1 MQAFQLG
8 EVLRQLSGGGRAWR
22 ELLRVDSLSLGVYRL
37 RPGQED
43 LQQPH
48 TEDEVYFVVSGRA
61 AFEVEGAR
69 RSVGPGTILFVERR
83 VPHRFVDVTEELVLV
98 VFFTP
103 PEHSQKE
110 GERSGFGAQ
119 G

>member
-8 EVLRQLSGGGRAWR
+8 EVLRQLSEDGPAWR

-37 RPGQED
+37 RPGEED

-48 TEDEVYFVVSGRA
+48 TEDEVYFAVSGRA
-61 AFEVEGAR
+61 GFEVEGR
-69 RSVGPGTILFVERR
+69 RQEVGPGTVLFVEKR

-98 VFFTP
+98 VFFAP
-103 PEHSQKE
+103 AEHSLK
-110 GERSGFGAQ
+110 GA
-119 G
+119 

>member
-1 MQAFQLG
+1 MRSHLSFQVS
-8 EVLRQLSGGGRAWR
+8 EVLRQLSADGRAWS

-61 AFEVEGAR
+61 GFEVDGCR
-69 RSVGPGTILFVERR
+69 QDVGPGTILFVEKRAR
-83 VPHRFVDVTEELVLV
+83 HRFVDVTEELVLV
-98 VFFTP
+98 VFFVP
-103 PEHSQKE
+103 AEHSLKH
-110 GERSGFGAQ
+110 G
-119 G
+119 